1 MNSLEELDIFEE
13 NEEEMES
20 HSKIEEEN
28 EFTQEELENKLKQN
42 PNSLETIILL
52 LETYHNNKETNKL
65 AHLRSEAQKSFLLPE
80 GYYYFL
86 FKKILIMNI
95 FFSCLV
101 GMVG

>member
-42 PNSLETIILL
+42 PNSLETIIIL

-65 AHLRSEAQKSFLLPE
+65 AHLRQKPRKASCFQKVIIIF
-80 GYYYFL
+80 YS
-86 FKKILIMNI
+86 KK
-95 FFSCLV
+95 S
-101 GMVG
+101 